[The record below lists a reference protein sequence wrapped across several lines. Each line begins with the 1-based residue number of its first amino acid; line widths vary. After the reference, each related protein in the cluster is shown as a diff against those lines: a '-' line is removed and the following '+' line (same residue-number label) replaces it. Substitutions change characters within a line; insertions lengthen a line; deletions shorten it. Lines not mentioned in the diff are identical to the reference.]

1 MTGQKVLCHTTPSM
15 MSLRPFRAPRQ
26 EPPED
31 ASPASHQV
39 ESYAGSGAG
48 DGAGDRLRA
57 CAQSV
62 PGISIDQAAALLTSS
77 RVEFTVAPA
86 WEFNTGGSIETS
98 PCLGPD
104 GTIYVANSAGVVTAL
119 KDGKKLWA
127 QKVHDRRESDT
138 PSDSPEV
145 RETSCLSPDGRVYY
159 GYHGHKVYALDT
171 NNKGKRL
178 WEYDTGQILTSYPPC
193 AGPDGTVYVGDLYGK
208 VFALKDGKKLWDSQ
222 TAGHIVEPACLGP
235 DGTLYVG
242 FFHGK
247 IIALDTKN
255 KGEVLWEHNNQIAA
269 FALSCPGDDGI
280 LYVGNDRGDI
290 YALDTRNNRK
300 ELWNFRT
307 GGSIVKKPILA
318 PDGTLYVGSWDKRV
332 YALDTNNK
340 GKKLWD
346 FETGGH
352 VVSPCLGSDGTVY
365 VGSQDGKVYALR
377 SSLVVPES
385 SAGEGDAQCTPCQ
398 EKTSVDEEDGWLI
411 IGDQKLRINEARD

>member
-86 WEFNTGGSIETS
+86 WEFNTGASIETS

-104 GTIYVANSAGVVTAL
+104 GTMYVATMDGVVTAL
-119 KDGKKLWA
+119 KDGRKLWA

-171 NNKGKRL
+171 NNKGKKL
-178 WEYDTGQILTSYPPC
+178 WESDTNESWIRS
-193 AGPDGTVYVGDLYGK
+193 
-208 VFALKDGKKLWDSQ
+208 
-222 TAGHIVEPACLGP
+222 ICLGP
-235 DGTLYVG
+235 DGTLYAG
-242 FFHGK
+242 NLHGG
-247 IIALDTKN
+247 IHALDTKN
-255 KGEVLWEHNNQIAA
+255 KGEVLWDYHDRTTAWS
-269 FALSCPGDDGI
+269 LHCPGDKGI
-280 LYVGNDRGDI
+280 LYVGNDSGDI
-290 YALDTRNNRK
+290 YALDTMNGRK
-300 ELWNFRT
+300 KLWNFRNPKNPC
-307 GGSIVKKPILA
+307 SIVKKPCLG
-318 PDGTLYVGSWDKRV
+318 PDGILYMGTWDNRV
-332 YALDTNNK
+332 YALDTNNR